1 MSERFD
7 IIYKQFSINYVSASP
22 QRKTLEEMET
32 EKTDLQKELNEGKVQ
47 FFIFCLFSIWTFFL
61 T

>member
-7 IIYKQFSINYVSASP
+7 IIYKQFSINNVSASP

-47 FFIFCLFSIWTFFL
+47 FLIFARFQFGHF
-61 T
+61 